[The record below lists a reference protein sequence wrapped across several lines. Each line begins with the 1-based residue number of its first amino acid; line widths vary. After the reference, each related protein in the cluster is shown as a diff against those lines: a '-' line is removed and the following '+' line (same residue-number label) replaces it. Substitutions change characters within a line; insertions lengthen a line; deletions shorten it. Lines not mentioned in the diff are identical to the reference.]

1 MNVSSHGEILPWR
14 PATWCRVAGADSAHF
29 LQGQFTNDLRQAAP
43 NRAVYGLWLNVK
55 GKVVADSFVLRGASS
70 DEFWIG
76 SYRCTAATI
85 RERLE
90 SFIIADDVVVDDLT
104 SDWSALAVY
113 GSEAASK
120 IAAAAKTLPG
130 TPLTFTFEGRR
141 SRQPQVE
148 WVFPIAAEAAARA
161 AMGGCAEITDDE
173 AERRRIDS
181 GIPAIPA
188 DIGTQDLPN
197 EGGLESDAIS
207 YTKGCYLGQEVMAR
221 LKTMGQVRR
230 RLLRVAGGT
239 ASIPPLPAPLFV
251 GERQV
256 GELRSAVPTTSG
268 NSLIG
273 LAMLSLLHVKPDTMF
288 AFAPNTAPVLQ
299 VLQPS

>member
-14 PATWCRVAGADSAHF
+14 PATWCRVSGADAANF
-29 LQGQFTNDLRQAAP
+29 LQGQFTNDLRQVAP
-43 NRAVYGLWLNVK
+43 TRAIYGLWLNVK
-55 GKVVADSFVLRGASS
+55 GKVVADSFVLRGHSA

-90 SFIIADDVVVDDLT
+90 SFIIADDVVMDDLT

-113 GSEAASK
+113 SADAAVR
-120 IAAAAKTLPG
+120 IAAAARMVPEA
-130 TPLTFTFEGRR
+130 PLTFTFEGRR
-141 SRQPQVE
+141 GRQPQVE
-148 WVFPIAAEAAARA
+148 WVFPIAAEAAVRA
-161 AMGGCAEITDDE
+161 AMGGCDEMTAEE

-188 DIGTQDLPN
+188 DIGAQDLPN
-197 EGGLESDAIS
+197 EAGLESDAIS

-256 GELRSAVPTTSG
+256 GELRSAVPTTTG

-273 LAMLSLLHVKPDTMF
+273 LAMLSLLQVRSDTML
-288 AFAPNTAPVLQ
+288 AFAPNTAPVLH
-299 VLQPS
+299 VLHSS